1 METRSNSSLAEKLR
15 DGSLYERAP
24 QSLRAQVQAR
34 LNAEAA
40 KQVKEAKEAKQAQQK
55 PSFWSGS
62 WRMAGLPF
70 IGGGVAGIGL
80 CTLVFMTLLWT
91 QQPTRGGDLQQEIVA
106 SHVRALMSERTM
118 DVLSS
123 DQHTVKP
130 WFNGRID
137 YAPPVVDP
145 QAQGFPLVG
154 GRLDYV
160 DHRPVAV
167 MIYRYLKHPIDLY
180 VFPDDHGKGDGK
192 SASSSTPLVT
202 QSDDGYSLV
211 EWRQDG
217 MVYWAISDASAVY
230 IKRFAEAI
238 RAGTRQ

>member
-1 METRSNSSLAEKLR
+1 METKPNSSLADKLR

-24 QSLRAQVQAR
+24 ASLRAQVQAR
-34 LNAEAA
+34 LKAET
-40 KQVKEAKEAKQAQQK
+40 VKEAKQK
-55 PSFWSGS
+55 PSPWNWS
-62 WRMAGLPF
+62 WRMAGVPF
-70 IGGGVAGIGL
+70 IGGGVAGIAL
-80 CTLVFMTLLWT
+80 CSMVFMTLLWT
-91 QQPTRGGDLQQEIVA
+91 QQAPRGGDLQQEIVS
-106 SHVRALMSERTM
+106 SHVRALMSARTM

-145 QAQGFPLVG
+145 QAEGFPLVG

-180 VFPDDHGKGDGK
+180 VFPDDHGK
-192 SASSSTPLVT
+192 SAPSSTPLVT

-211 EWRQDG
+211 EWHQDG
-217 MVYWAISDASAVY
+217 MVYWAISDASPVY

-238 RAGTRQ
+238 KAGTRQ

>member
-1 METRSNSSLAEKLR
+1 VETKSNSSLADKLR
-15 DGSLYERAP
+15 DGSLYEPAP
-24 QSLRAQVQAR
+24 MSLRVQVQAR
-34 LNAEAA
+34 LKAEAA
-40 KQVKEAKEAKQAQQK
+40 KEAKEAKQK
-55 PSFWSGS
+55 SSPWNWS

-80 CTLVFMTLLWT
+80 CSLVFMTLLWT
-91 QQPTRGGDLQQEIVA
+91 QQPPRGGDVQQEIVA
-106 SHVRALMSERTM
+106 SHVRALMSARTM

-145 QAQGFPLVG
+145 EAQGFPLVG

-180 VFPDDHGKGDGK
+180 VFPDDHAAK
-192 SASSSTPLVT
+192 SAPASTPLLT

-211 EWRQDG
+211 KWRQDG
-217 MVYWAISDASAVY
+217 MVYWAISDASPVY

>member
-1 METRSNSSLAEKLR
+1 VETRSNLSSNATLAEKLR

-24 QSLRAQVQAR
+24 ESLRAQVQAR
-34 LNAEAA
+34 LQAETA
-40 KQVKEAKEAKQAQQK
+40 KKS
-55 PSFWSGS
+55 PSPWNWS
-62 WRMAGLPF
+62 WRMSGLPF

-80 CTLVFMTLLWT
+80 CSLVFMTLLWT
-91 QQPTRGGDLQQEIVA
+91 RQPPRGGDLQQEIVS
-106 SHVRALMSERTM
+106 SHVRALISERPM

-180 VFPDDHGKGDGK
+180 VFPDDHGKSDGK
-192 SASSSTPLVT
+192 TASSPTPLTT
-202 QSDDGYSLV
+202 QSNDGYSLV

-217 MVYWAISDASAVY
+217 MVYWAISDASPVY

>member
-1 METRSNSSLAEKLR
+1 VETKSNSSLGEKLR
-15 DGSLYERAP
+15 DGSLYEKAP
-24 QSLRAQVQAR
+24 SSLRAQVQAR
-34 LNAEAA
+34 LREETS
-40 KQVKEAKEAKQAQQK
+40 KKR
-55 PSFWSGS
+55 PSPWGWS
-62 WRMAGLPF
+62 WRAAGLPF
-70 IGGGVAGIGL
+70 IGGSVAGIGL
-80 CTLVFMTLLWT
+80 CSLVFMTVLLM
-91 QQPTRGGDLQQEIVA
+91 QRPAGPGALEQEIVA
-106 SHVRALMSERTM
+106 SHVRALMSARTM

-180 VFPDDHGKGDGK
+180 VFPDDHARG
-192 SASSSTPLVT
+192 ASSPTPLVT
-202 QSDDGYSLV
+202 QSSDGYALV
-211 EWRQDG
+211 QWRQDG
-217 MVYWAISDASAVY
+217 MTYWAISDASPAYVR
-230 IKRFAEAI
+230 RFADAI

>member
-1 METRSNSSLAEKLR
+1 METKPNSSLADKLR

-24 QSLRAQVQAR
+24 ASLRAQVQAR
-34 LNAEAA
+34 LKAETA
-40 KQVKEAKEAKQAQQK
+40 KKN
-55 PSFWSGS
+55 PSPWNWS

-70 IGGGVAGIGL
+70 VGGGIVGIGL
-80 CTLVFMTLLWT
+80 CSLVFMTLLWT
-91 QQPTRGGDLQQEIVA
+91 QQPPRGSDIQQEIVS
-106 SHVRALMSERTM
+106 SHVRALMSARTM

-180 VFPDDHGKGDGK
+180 VFPDDHGKT
-192 SASSSTPLVT
+192 ASISTPLVT

-211 EWRQDG
+211 EWHQDG
-217 MVYWAISDASAVY
+217 MTYWAISDASPVY
-230 IKRFAEAI
+230 IKRFADAI

>member
-24 QSLRAQVQAR
+24 ESLRAQVQAR
-34 LNAEAA
+34 LKAETAR
-40 KQVKEAKEAKQAQQK
+40 KS
-55 PSFWSGS
+55 PSLWPWNGS

-70 IGGGVAGIGL
+70 IGGGIAGIGL
-80 CTLVFMTLLWT
+80 CSLVFMTLLWT
-91 QQPTRGGDLQQEIVA
+91 QQPSRGGDLQQEIVS
-106 SHVRALMSERTM
+106 SHVRALMSARTM

-145 QAQGFPLVG
+145 EAQGFPLVG

-180 VFPDDHGKGDGK
+180 VFPDDHGKSDGK
-192 SASSSTPLVT
+192 SASSSTPLIT

-211 EWRQDG
+211 EWHQDG
-217 MVYWAISDASAVY
+217 MVYWAISDASPVY

>member
-1 METRSNSSLAEKLR
+1 VETKPNSTLGEKLR

-24 QSLRAQVQAR
+24 SSLRAQVQAR
-34 LNAEAA
+34 LTE
-40 KQVKEAKEAKQAQQK
+40 QANK
-55 PSFWSGS
+55 KRPSAWHWS
-62 WRMAGLPF
+62 WRAAGLPF
-70 IGGGVAGIGL
+70 VGGGIAGIGL
-80 CTLVFMTLLWT
+80 CSLVFMTVLLMQRPSGPGT
-91 QQPTRGGDLQQEIVA
+91 LEQEIVA
-106 SHVRALMSERTM
+106 SHVRALMSSRTM

-145 QAQGFPLVG
+145 QAKGFPLVG

-180 VFPDDHGKGDGK
+180 VFPDEHGKGA
-192 SASSSTPLVT
+192 SVSSSSATPLVT
-202 QSDDGYSLV
+202 QSSDGYSLV

-217 MVYWAISDASAVY
+217 MTFWAISDASPVY
-230 IKRFAEAI
+230 VKRFADAI
-238 RAGTRQ
+238 REGVRQ

>member
-1 METRSNSSLAEKLR
+1 METKPNASLGEKLR

-24 QSLRAQVQAR
+24 SSLRTQVQAR
-34 LNAEAA
+34 LREETN
-40 KQVKEAKEAKQAQQK
+40 KKR
-55 PSFWSGS
+55 PSPWNWSM
-62 WRMAGLPF
+62 RAAGLPF
-70 IGGGVAGIGL
+70 IGGGIAGICL
-80 CTLVFMTLLWT
+80 CTLVFMTVLLM
-91 QQPTRGGDLQQEIVA
+91 QRPAGPGALEQEIVA
-106 SHVRALMSERTM
+106 SHVRALMSSRTI

-145 QAQGFPLVG
+145 QAKGFPLVG

-180 VFPDDHGKGDGK
+180 VFPDDHAK
-192 SASSSTPLVT
+192 SASLSTPPVT
-202 QSDDGYSLV
+202 QSSDGYSLV

-217 MVYWAISDASAVY
+217 MTYWAISDASPAYV
-230 IKRFAEAI
+230 KRFADAI
-238 RAGTRQ
+238 REGTRQ

>member
-1 METRSNSSLAEKLR
+1 METNNEVSLAEKLR

-24 QSLRAQVQAR
+24 SSLHAQVRAR
-34 LNAEAA
+34 LSE
-40 KQVKEAKEAKQAQQK
+40 QQNK
-55 PSFWSGS
+55 TS
-62 WRMAGLPF
+62 WFSLNWPMRSASLLF
-70 IGGGVAGIGL
+70 AGGGIAGI
-80 CTLVFMTLLWT
+80 CACALVFLSVMVFQRPAGT
-91 QQPTRGGDLQQEIVA
+91 GAIKQEIVA
-106 SHVRALMSERTM
+106 SHVRALMSSRTM

-180 VFPDDHGKGDGK
+180 VFPDTGGHATVATALTTET
-192 SASSSTPLVT
+192 SE
-202 QSDDGYSLV
+202 GYSLIK
-211 EWRQDG
+211 WRQNG
-217 MVYWAISDASAVY
+217 MVFWAITDASPVY
-230 IKRFAEAI
+230 LKRFADAVI
-238 RAGTRQ
+238 AGLQ

>member
-1 METRSNSSLAEKLR
+1 METRSNLSSNVTLAEKLR

-24 QSLRAQVQAR
+24 ESLRAQVQAR
-34 LNAEAA
+34 LKAETA
-40 KQVKEAKEAKQAQQK
+40 KKS
-55 PSFWSGS
+55 PSPWNWSWHMS
-62 WRMAGLPF
+62 GLPF
-70 IGGGVAGIGL
+70 VGGGVAGIGL
-80 CTLVFMTLLWT
+80 CSLVFLTLLWT
-91 QQPTRGGDLQQEIVA
+91 QQPTRGGDLQQEIVS
-106 SHVRALMSERTM
+106 SHVRALISERPI
-118 DVLSS
+118 DVVST

-180 VFPDDHGKGDGK
+180 VFPEDHGKSGP
-192 SASSSTPLVT
+192 SSTPLTT
-202 QSDDGYSLV
+202 QSNDGYSLV

-217 MVYWAISDASAVY
+217 MVYWAISDASSVY
-230 IKRFAEAI
+230 VKRFAEAI

>member
-1 METRSNSSLAEKLR
+1 METKSNSSLAEKLR

-24 QSLRAQVQAR
+24 ESLRVQVHAR
-34 LNAEAA
+34 MKAEAA
-40 KQVKEAKEAKQAQQK
+40 RKN
-55 PSFWSGS
+55 PSPWNWS

-70 IGGGVAGIGL
+70 VGGGIAGVGL
-80 CTLVFMTLLWT
+80 CSLVFMTLLWS
-91 QQPTRGGDLQQEIVA
+91 QPPPRGGDLQQEIVA
-106 SHVRALMSERTM
+106 SHVRALMSARTM

-180 VFPDDHGKGDGK
+180 VFPEDHGKNDVK
-192 SASSSTPLVT
+192 SAPSSTPLIT

-211 EWRQDG
+211 QWRQDG
-217 MVYWAISDASAVY
+217 MVYWAISDASPVY

-238 RAGTRQ
+238 KAGTRQ

>member
-1 METRSNSSLAEKLR
+1 VETKSNSTVGEKLR

-24 QSLRAQVQAR
+24 SSLHAQVRAR
-34 LNAEAA
+34 LNEERA
-40 KQVKEAKEAKQAQQK
+40 KQRAPKR
-55 PSFWSGS
+55 PSPWSS
-62 WRMAGLPF
+62 LMRAAGLPF
-70 IGGGVAGIGL
+70 IGGGVAGIAL
-80 CTLVFMTLLWT
+80 CSMVFMTVLL
-91 QQPTRGGDLQQEIVA
+91 LQRPASSGALEQEIVA
-106 SHVRALMSERTM
+106 SHVRALMSSRTV
-118 DVLSS
+118 DVVSS

-145 QAQGFPLVG
+145 AAQGFPLVG

-180 VFPDDHGKGDGK
+180 VFPDDPARGEP
-192 SASSSTPLVT
+192 ASTALLT
-202 QSDDGYSLV
+202 QSSDGYSLV

-217 MVYWAISDASAVY
+217 MRYWAISDASPVY
-230 IKRFAEAI
+230 IKRFADAI

>member
-1 METRSNSSLAEKLR
+1 VETKSNSSLSGKLR

-24 QSLRAQVQAR
+24 ESLRAQVQAQ
-34 LNAEAA
+34 LKAETAR
-40 KQVKEAKEAKQAQQK
+40 KS
-55 PSFWSGS
+55 PSPWNGL

-70 IGGGVAGIGL
+70 IGGGIAGIGL
-80 CTLVFMTLLWT
+80 CSLVFMTLLWT
-91 QQPTRGGDLQQEIVA
+91 RQPPRGSDLQQEIVS
-106 SHVRALMSERTM
+106 SHVRALMSARTM

-180 VFPDDHGKGDGK
+180 VYPDDRSKSAGK
-192 SASSSTPLVT
+192 SAPSSTPLIT

-217 MVYWAISDASAVY
+217 MVYWAISDASPVY

-238 RAGTRQ
+238 RAETRQ

>member
-1 METRSNSSLAEKLR
+1 VETKPNSSLADKLR
-15 DGSLYERAP
+15 DGSLYERTP
-24 QSLRAQVQAR
+24 ESLRVQVRAR
-34 LNAEAA
+34 LQAEAA
-40 KQVKEAKEAKQAQQK
+40 TKSPA
-55 PSFWSGS
+55 PRIWS

-70 IGGGVAGIGL
+70 IGGGIAGIGL
-80 CTLVFMTLLWT
+80 CSLVFMTLLWT
-91 QQPTRGGDLQQEIVA
+91 QPPPRGEDMQQEIVA
-106 SHVRALMSERTM
+106 SHVRALMSARTM

-137 YAPPVVDP
+137 YAPPVVDS

-180 VFPDDHGKGDGK
+180 VFPDDHGKG
-192 SASSSTPLVT
+192 ASISTPLLT

-217 MVYWAISDASAVY
+217 MVYWAISDASPVY

-238 RAGTRQ
+238 KAGTRQ

>member
-1 METRSNSSLAEKLR
+1 METKPNSSLADKLR

-24 QSLRAQVQAR
+24 ASLRTQVQAR
-34 LNAEAA
+34 LKAET
-40 KQVKEAKEAKQAQQK
+40 AKEAKQK
-55 PSFWSGS
+55 PSRWNWS
-62 WRMAGLPF
+62 WRMAGVPF
-70 IGGGVAGIGL
+70 IGGGVAGIAL
-80 CTLVFMTLLWT
+80 CSVVFMTLLWT
-91 QQPTRGGDLQQEIVA
+91 QQPPRGGDLQQEIVS
-106 SHVRALMSERTM
+106 SHVRALMSARTM

-145 QAQGFPLVG
+145 QEQGFPLVG

-180 VFPDDHGKGDGK
+180 VFPDDHGK
-192 SASSSTPLVT
+192 SAPSSTPLVT

-211 EWRQDG
+211 EWHQDG
-217 MVYWAISDASAVY
+217 MVYWAISDASPVY

-238 RAGTRQ
+238 KAGTRQ

>member
-1 METRSNSSLAEKLR
+1 VETKHNSSLADKLR

-24 QSLRAQVQAR
+24 ESLRVQVQAR
-34 LNAEAA
+34 LKAETARKSA
-40 KQVKEAKEAKQAQQK
+40 S
-55 PSFWSGS
+55 PWNWS
-62 WRMAGLPF
+62 WRMTGLPF
-70 IGGGVAGIGL
+70 IGGGIAGIGL
-80 CTLVFMTLLWT
+80 CSLVFMTLLWT
-91 QQPTRGGDLQQEIVA
+91 GQPPRGEDLQQEIVS
-106 SHVRALMSERTM
+106 SHVRALMSARTM

-180 VFPDDHGKGDGK
+180 VFPDDHGKG
-192 SASSSTPLVT
+192 APLSTPPVT
-202 QSDDGYSLV
+202 RSDDGYSLV

-217 MVYWAISDASAVY
+217 MVYWAISDASPVY

-238 RAGTRQ
+238 KAGTRQ

>member
-1 METRSNSSLAEKLR
+1 METKSNSSLAEKLR

-24 QSLRAQVQAR
+24 ESLRVQVQAR
-34 LNAEAA
+34 LKAETAR
-40 KQVKEAKEAKQAQQK
+40 KS
-55 PSFWSGS
+55 PSPWNGS

-70 IGGGVAGIGL
+70 VGGGMAGIGL
-80 CTLVFMTLLWT
+80 CSLVFMTLLWT
-91 QQPTRGGDLQQEIVA
+91 QPPPRGADVQQEIVS
-106 SHVRALMSERTM
+106 SHVRALMSARTM

-145 QAQGFPLVG
+145 KAQGFPLVG

-167 MIYRYLKHPIDLY
+167 MIYQYLKHPIDLY
-180 VFPDDHGKGDGK
+180 VYPEDRGK
-192 SASSSTPLVT
+192 SDDKSALSSTPLIT

-211 EWRQDG
+211 EWHQDG
-217 MVYWAISDASAVY
+217 MVYWAISDASPVY

-238 RAGTRQ
+238 KAGTRQ